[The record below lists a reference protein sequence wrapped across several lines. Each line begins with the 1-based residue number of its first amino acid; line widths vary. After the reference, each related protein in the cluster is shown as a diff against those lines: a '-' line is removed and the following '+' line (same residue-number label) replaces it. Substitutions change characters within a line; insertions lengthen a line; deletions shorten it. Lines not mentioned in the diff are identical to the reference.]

1 LKQVPSANPS
11 RPDQAQEVSSEDLKS
26 FGSEYFGPTR
36 PEFIAA
42 HTRGIERACAD
53 FVAARVPTGSCK
65 SSEKNANHHVEAHSA
80 SESEAELIAKV
91 MPLKTMIEAVS
102 DHTSERDVLDLLRQ
116 LECLGTLS
124 VEVLRST
131 LVGKALSSLMCVTQS
146 SAAHAR
152 AHALLSAWKGSVRQ
166 SCPSDLGITAV
177 TSAVT
182 PKKRSASASQGCM
195 SPDASESCAKLKQRK
210 PCDTKRVAKAVTAV
224 AAEAASLPTEGK
236 VATDIASVPQLQRV
250 GRQSVPIL
258 AMLETSADVRPAT
271 KHADRGG
278 STDEFVLQ
286 LESGESVIMQ
296 CFMRGGI
303 MSILNVCGMNGCQ
316 LVSEDQMSEA
326 VAFWEELCSVVQ
338 SEGSLPV
345 GDIDFELR
353 SPR

>member
-1 LKQVPSANPS
+1 M
-11 RPDQAQEVSSEDLKS
+11 RCHCGEDTGVSSEDLKS

-53 FVAARVPTGSCK
+53 FVAARVPTGSCE
-65 SSEKNANHHVEAHSA
+65 SSEKNTNHHVEAHSVP
-80 SESEAELIAKV
+80 ESEAELIAKV
-91 MPLKTMIEAVS
+91 MPLKTMIETVS
-102 DHTSERDVLDLLRQ
+102 DHTLERDALDLLRQ

-152 AHALLSAWKGSVRQ
+152 AHALLSAWKGLVRQ

-182 PKKRSASASQGCM
+182 PKKRSASASQGCT
-195 SPDASESCAKLKQRK
+195 SPDVSDSCVKLKQRK
-210 PCDTKRVAKAVTAV
+210 LLIEKTNSSDTKRVAKAVTAV
-224 AAEAASLPTEGK
+224 AAEAASLPTECK
-236 VATDIASVPQLQRV
+236 VATDIASVPQLQRL

-258 AMLETSADVRPAT
+258 AKLETSADVRPAT

-278 STDEFVLQ
+278 STVEFVLQ